1 MAAPMSLVSFK
12 IKLAAVLL
20 TFASGTAVAN
30 IGSVTEHHGPPAQ
43 LERDKTKLSAS
54 QGTGVQMDDV
64 ISTANSKIKLT
75 FDDNTDVSL
84 TEQSRL
90 VIDDFVYDPGSGTGR
105 LAATVAMG
113 TVRYT
118 SGAVAKNSRE
128 NVRLRTPTATIS
140 VRGTDFTMT
149 VDEIGRSLVILL
161 PSCPDDAKDEAECFV
176 GEIMVENAA
185 GQVLLNQAYQATVV
199 NSRSAA
205 PSQPRIID
213 LDGRVI
219 NNELIITPPRDT
231 SGAYIQQAGAD
242 NENMLNTDLLEFEDL
257 GVDYLNEQL
266 LVYAELD
273 IEFLGVGFLE
283 NYFTLIGNELDA
295 DALELDPVLP
305 GIKQHSWVQYAYN
318 EQDIFV
324 RSEQPPHI
332 AEVSNRRDTYGEATI
347 IQDGLRADWSY
358 NDGGDVVINITQTQ

>member
-1 MAAPMSLVSFK
+1 MFFALGLVFTGSSVAAS
-12 IKLAAVLL
+12 
-20 TFASGTAVAN
+20 
-30 IGSVTEHHGPPAQ
+30 IGSVTEHQGPPAQ
-43 LERDKTKLSAS
+43 LERDKEKLDAA
-54 QGTGVQMDDV
+54 QGTEVQMNDT
-64 ISTANSKIKLT
+64 ISTARSKMKLT

-90 VIDDFVYDPGSGTGR
+90 VIDDFVYDPDSGTGR

-113 TVRYT
+113 TVRYA

-149 VDEIGRSLVILL
+149 VDEIGQSLIILL
-161 PSCPDDAKDEAECFV
+161 PTCPEDAKDEAECWT
-176 GEIMVENAA
+176 GEILVENDA

-205 PSQPRIID
+205 PSKPRVLDLNGRGID
-213 LDGRVI
+213 
-219 NNELIITPPRDT
+219 NELIISPPRDT

-242 NENMLNTDLLEFEDL
+242 EENMLNVDLLEFEDL
-257 GVDYLNEQL
+257 NVDFLNEEL
-266 LVYAELD
+266 LAYAELD
-273 IEFLGVGFLE
+273 IDFLGLDFLE
-283 NYFTLIGNELDA
+283 NYFALIGNELDV
-295 DALELDPVLP
+295 DALDTDPVLP

-324 RSEQPPHI
+324 RSERPPHI

-347 IQDGLRADWSY
+347 IQDGLKADWAY
-358 NDGGDVVINITQTQ
+358 NDGGDVFINITQTQ